1 MALKKSRFF
10 PIAQNN
16 AGESGVN
23 ITFNKIE
30 FAHGMVTIHVEDTDG
45 SKRSVS
51 FKPNPSGNLMEILTE
66 EGFDV
71 AAICGGMA
79 GCGTCHIQV
88 RKGGE
93 KLPKVEGDEEFM
105 IDSLSNRT
113 EQSRLSCQLDL
124 SQDMDG
130 MDVLVL
136 GDA

>member
-1 MALKKSRFF
+1 
-10 PIAQNN
+10 
-16 AGESGVN
+16 
-23 ITFNKIE
+23 
-30 FAHGMVTIHVEDTDG
+30 
-45 SKRSVS
+45 
-51 FKPNPSGNLMEILTE
+51 MEILTD

-93 KLPKVEGDEEFM
+93 KLPKVDGDEEFM

-113 EQSRLSCQLDL
+113 AESRLSCQLDL
-124 SQDMDG
+124 SPDMDG